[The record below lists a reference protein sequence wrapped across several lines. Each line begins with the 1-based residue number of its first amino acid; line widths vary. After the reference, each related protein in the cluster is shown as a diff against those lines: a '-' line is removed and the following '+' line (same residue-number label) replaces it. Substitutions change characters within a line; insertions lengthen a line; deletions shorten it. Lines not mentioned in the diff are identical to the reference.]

1 MVFRYFEDSIFLPG
15 WEQEKNLGE
24 SAIIRK
30 LLGEV
35 WSFIRTHRYCLLA
48 LYFVVY
54 IVTFFII
61 EEHTPTEGYWVTDTV
76 VDDYIPFVP
85 GFATF
90 YIIWYPLFASVGIPT
105 MLKDEGAFRRWMYYN
120 MFTLSATLILDVLV
134 PNGQHLRPEDV
145 EVTNLGTWIMSIIW
159 AADTPTNDIHQ
170 ALARGD
176 NRRLR
181 AVHGLHGAGEAARL
195 HRHRRRPHLRRAR
208 VFPLLPKT
216 LPGQKQTAPR
226 GLTPRSCF
234 LCWTRRRKDAGPRPR
249 AGFAVEMGLLLGY
262 NIIV

>member
-1 MVFRYFEDSIFLPG
+1 MG
-15 WEQEKNLGE
+15 TGKNLGE

-35 WSFIRTHRYCLLA
+35 WSFIKTHRYCLLA

-85 GFATF
+85 GFAIF
-90 YIIWYPLFASVGIPT
+90 YIIWYPLFAAVGIPT

-159 AADTPTNDIHQ
+159 AADTPTNVFPSMHVLGCLGDILC
-170 ALARGD
+170 AFDSRIFTKPWRAVITAA
-176 NRRLR
+176 LR
-181 AVHGLHGAGEAARL
+181 AV
-195 HRHRRRPHLRRAR
+195 PW
-208 VFPLLPKT
+208 P
-216 LPGQKQTAPR
+216 PR
-226 GLTPRSCF
+226 
-234 LCWTRRRKDAGPRPR
+234 CW
-249 AGFAVEMGLLLGY
+249 
-262 NIIV
+262 

>member
-1 MVFRYFEDSIFLPG
+1 MPV

-30 LLGEV
+30 LPGEV
-35 WSFIRTHRYCLLA
+35 WNFVKTHRYCLLA

-85 GFATF
+85 GFAVF

-134 PNGQHLRPEDV
+134 PNGQNLRPEDV

-159 AADTPTNDIHQ
+159 AADTPTNVFPSMHVLGCLGDILC
-170 ALARGD
+170 AFDSRIFTKPW
-176 NRRLR
+176 R
-181 AVHGLHGAGEAARL
+181 AVITAACVLCMASTVLVKQHAFIDTVGALIFAVPA
-195 HRHRRRPHLRRAR
+195 
-208 VFPLLPKT
+208 FLLFYRK
-216 LPGQKQTAPR
+216 R
-226 GLTPRSCF
+226 F
-234 LCWTRRRKDAGPRPR
+234 LCKNKQLREA
-249 AGFAVEMGLLLGY
+249 
-262 NIIV
+262 